1 MKRKKKTGT
10 PRRGRKNGRVS
21 HKRRRTVSTENSG
34 KTVEAKKRG
43 RPENLK
49 PWKRGQSGNPG
60 GRPRKLRL
68 TDAARDWL
76 EQVDEKTGLTNAM
89 LCASAL
95 GKKARKGSPEAF
107 KAIGDRAEGKPAQSI
122 EVVTE
127 HGLGPVLSELNR
139 GELRRYC
146 ETGELPERF
155 RTQESKADG

>member
-1 MKRKKKTGT
+1 MKKKKKTA
-10 PRRGRKNGRVS
+10 RRKERKAGRLS
-21 HKRRRTVSTENSG
+21 LKRRRTVSTENSG

-43 RPENLK
+43 RTENLK

-68 TDAARDWL
+68 TDAARAWL
-76 EQVDEKTGLTNAM
+76 EQVDEKTGFTNAM

-95 GKKARKGSPEAF
+95 GKKALKGSHEAF

-146 ETGELPERF
+146 ETGELRERL
-155 RTQESKADG
+155 RAQESKADG